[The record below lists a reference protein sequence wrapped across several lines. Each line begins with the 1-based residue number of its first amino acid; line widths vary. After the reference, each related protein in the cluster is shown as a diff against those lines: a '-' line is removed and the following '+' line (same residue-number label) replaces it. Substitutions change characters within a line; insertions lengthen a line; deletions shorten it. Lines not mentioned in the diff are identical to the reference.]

1 MMQAE
6 GEAADIS
13 RKISCPLWLEKL
25 FQLQSGPGVLVEL
38 TQMHPGE
45 MEEQR
50 VLALS
55 SLLRVVLERPGKTA
69 DLGDLAAE
77 VDRTVFISMVEL
89 EAMEAVAALAEPPDQ
104 WAEAMVEM
112 VALTEVVEA
121 AIVGTGPLV
130 PKRQS
135 LSAKCIYYIRGQAN

>member
-1 MMQAE
+1 MQAE

-55 SLLRVVLERPGKTA
+55 SLLRVVLERPGETA